1 MKKRQVPQNILKRI
15 GQKKQR
21 KWAGQSAPAKYILA
35 AGLMRDYRTK
45 CRRRRRWHL
54 TVKEYKSRREQGR
67 KEKDF
72 LGPISANVGDFYA
85 D

>member
-1 MKKRQVPQNILKRI
+1 M
-15 GQKKQR
+15 
-21 KWAGQSAPAKYILA
+21 
-35 AGLMRDYRTK
+35 
-45 CRRRRRWHL
+45 